1 MAAAGDSNDG
11 DAGKMLLL
19 ISSDGEHFQVS
30 EAAAS
35 LSKTLGHMIEDDCTA
50 NGIPLP
56 NVTASILAKVLE
68 YCNRH
73 ATADDAAAASS
84 EAPAAA
90 AAADKAAAA
99 KASRE
104 EELRRFDAEFM
115 DVNQAIMF
123 DLIMAANFLN
133 IQCLLDLACDHA
145 AEFIKDMM
153 PEQVRELFGIEND
166 LTPEEEAAIRS
177 ENAWA
182 YEI

>member
-19 ISSDGEHFQVS
+19 ISSDGEHF
-30 EAAAS
+30 
-35 LSKTLGHMIEDDCTA
+35 
-50 NGIPLP
+50 
-56 NVTASILAKVLE
+56 
-68 YCNRH
+68 
-73 ATADDAAAASS
+73 
-84 EAPAAA
+84 
-90 AAADKAAAA
+90 
-99 KASRE
+99 
-104 EELRRFDAEFM
+104 
-115 DVNQAIMF
+115 
-123 DLIMAANFLN
+123 
-133 IQCLLDLACDHA
+133 QCLLDLACDHA

>member
-19 ISSDGEHFQVS
+19 ISSDGEHFQ
-30 EAAAS
+30 
-35 LSKTLGHMIEDDCTA
+35 
-50 NGIPLP
+50 
-56 NVTASILAKVLE
+56 
-68 YCNRH
+68 
-73 ATADDAAAASS
+73 
-84 EAPAAA
+84 
-90 AAADKAAAA
+90 AAAA